1 MSQSGDGLSAR
12 LLGTVFGTLR
22 GQLILGIALLNAVM
36 MALFVWYLTD
46 RQQEMLL
53 ERQTEYATALSN
65 SIATSSSGWL
75 AARDYSGLQEI
86 IDAQRRYPDLLFAM
100 ILDQH
105 GHVLAHSDT
114 SVVGKYL
121 KDLSLNGPYETKSKI
136 IRRTAQLVDVVTPVV
151 LAGTDI
157 GWVRIGLG
165 QETTAKRL
173 RTITRSGIING
184 IAAILIGS
192 LAVAF
197 LGWRLTRRL
206 YAIQSVADAIQA
218 GDRVKRV
225 KLQGH
230 DEAAKLGDA
239 FDAMLNTLVQRESEL
254 QQHRDHLSELVDER
268 TAELVRQKVFTEAVL
283 ENITDGVVAC
293 DKEGRLSYFNRAT
306 RLMHGVER
314 VDLPPEQWSEH
325 YSLLQEDGVT
335 PMPTEQIPLY
345 RAFKGE
351 QVREQPM
358 IIEHTDGSRRFMLC
372 AGQPMFSDTGEKL
385 GAVSSMYD
393 VTRQKEFEAELIR
406 ARDAAEAA
414 NRAKSVFLASM
425 SHELRTPLNAIL
437 GFSSLIQEGSGLSV
451 EQREHL
457 DIINRSGEHL
467 LTLINDVLEIAK
479 IEAGKLQLE
488 TSAFDLHGMVR
499 DVTDMMQLRAE
510 QKGLLLKL
518 EQSSEFPRY
527 IKSDEARLRQI
538 LVNLVG
544 NAVKFTEK
552 GGVTVRLGARQGEQP
567 HLLIEVEDSGPG
579 VSPEDQKRL
588 FKPFVQLAEGG
599 EQKGTGLGLT
609 ITKQYVELIG
619 GTIGIESSLGK
630 GSLFQVELPVEP
642 VDAEEI
648 VEQEFE
654 TRAGRV
660 ELAPGQP
667 NYRILVV
674 EDQLENQLLLMR
686 LMTDI
691 GMDVKLAQ
699 NGKECLKIFQEWRPD
714 LIWMDRRM
722 PVMDGE
728 EAARRVRQLP
738 GGDKVKIVAVTA
750 SAFKEE
756 HEAMIAAGMNEIVS
770 KPYRFNEIYESMARH
785 LGLQFIY
792 HDAGQKEIRPPTTL
806 TPTMLAGIGDELQT
820 ALREAL
826 DTLDSVRVAEV
837 IQQISEK
844 DQPLAESLKI
854 IADSFDYPTILNA
867 LDSLNRSEGDG
878 V

>member
-1 MSQSGDGLSAR
+1 LA
-12 LLGTVFGTLR
+12 
-22 GQLILGIALLNAVM
+22 
-36 MALFVWYLTD
+36 
-46 RQQEMLL
+46 
-53 ERQTEYATALSN
+53 N

-75 AARDYSGLQEI
+75 AAQDYSGLQEI

-100 ILDQH
+100 ILDPE
-105 GHVLAHSDT
+105 GHILAHSDT
-114 SVVGKYL
+114 AVVGKYL
-121 KDLSLNGPYETKSKI
+121 KDRSFIERNKAQSMI
-136 IRRTAQLVDVVTPVV
+136 VSRTAKLVDVVTPVV

-157 GWVRIGLG
+157 GWVRVGLG
-165 QETTAKRL
+165 QETTAERL
-173 RTITRSGIING
+173 RTITRSGVINTIVAII
-184 IAAILIGS
+184 IGS

-206 YAIQSVADAIQA
+206 YAIQKVADAIQA
-218 GDRVKRV
+218 GARVQRV
-225 KLQGH
+225 HLQGP
-230 DEAAKLGDA
+230 DEAARLAGA
-239 FDAMLNTLVQRESEL
+239 FDAMLDTLALRESEL
-254 QQHRDHLSELVDER
+254 QQHRDHLSELVEER
-268 TAELVRQKVFTEAVL
+268 TAELVRQQVFTEAVL

-314 VDLPPEQWSEH
+314 EDLSPEQWTEH
-325 YSLLQEDGVT
+325 YRLLQEDSVT
-335 PMPTEQIPLY
+335 PMATEQIPLY
-345 RAFKGE
+345 RAYKEE
-351 QVREQPM
+351 QVLDQPL
-358 IIEHTDGSRRFMLC
+358 IIEHTDGTQRFTLC
-372 AGQPMFSDTGEKL
+372 SGQAMHSETGEKI
-385 GAVSSMYD
+385 GAVVSIHD
-393 VTRQKEFEAELIR
+393 VTMQKEFEAKLIK

-414 NRAKSVFLASM
+414 NRAKSVFLANM

-437 GFSSLIQEGSGLSV
+437 GFSSLIQQDSGLSA

-488 TSAFDLHGMVR
+488 ASAFDLHIMVR
-499 DVTDMMQLRAE
+499 DVADMMLFRAE
-510 QKGLLLKL
+510 QKGLQLKL

-552 GGVTVRLGARQGEQP
+552 GGVVVRLGTRENQ

-579 VSPEDQKRL
+579 ISPEDQKHL

-619 GTIGIESSLGK
+619 GTIGIDSSVGK
-630 GSLFQVELPVEP
+630 GSVFQVELPIEP
-642 VDAEEI
+642 VDAADA
-648 VEQEFE
+648 VEQELAFN
-654 TRAGRV
+654 GGKI

-667 NYRILVV
+667 CYRILIV
-674 EDQLENQLLLMR
+674 EDQLENQLLLIR

-691 GMDVKLAQ
+691 GMDVKLAE
-699 NGKECLKIFQEWRPD
+699 NGEECIQIFEKWHPD

-728 EAARRVRQLP
+728 EAARRVRQMQ
-738 GGDKVKIVAVTA
+738 GGDQVKIVAVTA

-756 HEAMIAAGMNEIVS
+756 HKAMIAAGMNEIVS
-770 KPYRFNEIYESMARH
+770 KPYRFNEIYDSMGRQ
-785 LGLQFIY
+785 LGLQFTYRDSGTEETKIS
-792 HDAGQKEIRPPTTL
+792 TTL
-806 TPTMLAGIGDELQT
+806 TPSMLSGIGDDLQT
-820 ALREAL
+820 ALHQAL
-826 DTLDSVRVAEV
+826 DALDSERIAQV
-837 IQQISEK
+837 IRLIDEK
-844 DQPLAESLKI
+844 DHALADTLKGL
-854 IADSFDYPTILNA
+854 AANFDYPAMLNA
-867 LDSLNRSEGDG
+867 LDSSASSAEDG
-878 V
+878 GEQNETLA